1 MKMYQPQ
8 VKKADQ
14 NDNNNQ
20 MEEYILRT
28 GKKDHKTVLAFL
40 AEERIKFS
48 IFSRNICPNQHELSM
63 LFFFFVLW
71 ERRTKLALRKEH
83 NIDDQY
89 TIQPLQICNAF
100 LS

>member
-28 GKKDHKTVLAFL
+28 GKKDHKTVLVFL

-48 IFSRNICPNQHELSM
+48 IFSRNICPKQHELSM
-63 LFFFFVLW
+63 LFFS
-71 ERRTKLALRKEH
+71 
-83 NIDDQY
+83 
-89 TIQPLQICNAF
+89 
-100 LS
+100 LSYGRGAQN